1 MCMLHLFNLKKC
13 MTEFLVID
21 GGECDV
27 RVSIHLTHELLLK
40 DIHVD
45 SEFKKRCLL

>member
-1 MCMLHLFNLKKC
+1 MIN
-13 MTEFLVID
+13 

-27 RVSIHLTHELLLK
+27 SVSIHLTHELLLK
-40 DIHVD
+40 DIQVD

>member
-1 MCMLHLFNLKKC
+1 

-21 GGECDV
+21 GGECLV

>member
-1 MCMLHLFNLKKC
+1 MI
-13 MTEFLVID
+13 EFLVIN

-27 RVSIHLTHELLLK
+27 SVSIHLSHELLLK
-40 DIHVD
+40 DIQVD